1 MTWLTPT
8 IALVAAAVTV
18 PLLVLLYFLKLKRR
32 EEAVSSTF
40 LWRRAVQ
47 DLQVNAP
54 FRRIRRNLLLLLQLL
69 AMAAVLAALAGP
81 VLALRPGPCRRYV
94 VLIDCSASMQA
105 MDVTDGA
112 GPGSPRTRLEEAKHQ
127 AMRFVDSLA
136 TRWTFA
142 ATGSPDQVMVVA
154 FDEHPKVLCTFT
166 ADKRQLAGAIDSIEP
181 ADRPS
186 RLAEAVTVA
195 RAFMSSPGTE
205 AGNRSPEGSAM
216 LVLFS
221 DGRIQDLDQV
231 AVGTE
236 EWVFHCMGR
245 SGLNLAVTA
254 MQTRRPYDA
263 PQDVQV
269 LATVANYQDSPVTTD
284 VQVSID
290 ANVVAVRPITVPA
303 ARRTADSNDLTPG
316 RATAE
321 LTLSCGGG
329 GVLEVRQMHE
339 DLLACDDA
347 AWSILTPP
355 QRLSILLVTAGNPV
369 LEAALRACPVA
380 KVDRITASEFAA
392 MDHGRAGV
400 EQPYDVIVLDNV
412 EVSSTPTGR
421 FLVLGRPPADTG
433 ASVLGTVENTFIA
446 DWRSG
451 HAVLR
456 HCDLSS
462 VFVAQ
467 GLRLGLPR
475 QAMVLAEFGEG
486 PAMAVVQHPGS
497 TFLFVAFDV
506 LQSNWPF
513 ESSFVLFC
521 YNALDFLAMQ
531 AAQVQAGQW
540 RVGEPIVVE
549 GLVAGTPVMVSGPGL
564 DRTAITSD
572 DSGTVR
578 LPPTRRAGVY
588 RLDSAGRPSRL
599 FAANL
604 LDARESDIAPRRQ
617 ITLASGQ
624 VQAQSGQVRRTDVP
638 LWPALAALALV
649 LVCVEWW
656 VYSGRARI

>member
-32 EEAVSSTF
+32 EEVVSSTF
-40 LWRRAVQ
+40 LWKRAVQ

-69 AMAAVLAALAGP
+69 AMVAVLAALAGP
-81 VLALRPGPCRRYV
+81 VLALRPGPGRRYV
-94 VLIDCSASMQA
+94 VLIDRSASMQA
-105 MDVTDGA
+105 TDVTDGA
-112 GPGSPRTRLEEAKHQ
+112 RSGSPRTRLEEAKQQ

-142 ATGSPDQVMVVA
+142 ATSSPDQVMVVA

-166 ADKRQLAGAIDSIEP
+166 ADKRQLVGAIGSIEP

-205 AGNRSPEGSAM
+205 AGNRSPEGPAM

-221 DGRIQDLDQV
+221 DGRIQDLDQI
-231 AVGTE
+231 AVGRE
-236 EWVFHCMGR
+236 EWVFHCVGQSGR
-245 SGLNLAVTA
+245 NLAVTA

-269 LATVANYQDSPVTTD
+269 LATMANYQDGPVTTD

-290 ANVVAVRPITVPA
+290 ANVVAVRPVTVPA
-303 ARRTADSNDLTPG
+303 ARREADSNDLTPG

-321 LTLSCGGG
+321 LTLSYGG
-329 GVLEVRQMHE
+329 GVLEVRQMQE

-355 QRLSILLVTAGNPV
+355 KRLSVLLVTAGNPV

-380 KVDRITASEFAA
+380 KVDGITVSEFAA
-392 MDHGRAGV
+392 MDHGRMGV

-412 EVSSTPTGR
+412 EVASTPKGR
-421 FLVLGRPPADTG
+421 FLVLGRPPAGAG
-433 ASVLGTVENTFIA
+433 ASVLGTVENAFIA

-456 HCDLSS
+456 HCALSS

-475 QAMVLAEFGEG
+475 EALVLAEFGEG
-486 PAMAVVQHPGS
+486 PAMAVVQRQGS
-497 TFLFVAFDV
+497 TFLIVAFDV

-513 ESSFVLFC
+513 ESSFILFC
-521 YNALDFLAMQ
+521 YNALDFLALQ

-540 RVGEPIVVE
+540 KVGEPIVAE
-549 GLVAGTPVMVSGPGL
+549 GLPARVPVTISGPGL
-564 DRTAITSD
+564 DRTAVTSD
-572 DSGTVR
+572 DSGAVR
-578 LPPTRRAGVY
+578 FPPTQRAGVY
-588 RLDSAGRPSRL
+588 RLDLPGQPSRL

-604 LDARESDIAPRRQ
+604 LDAQESDIAPRRQ
-617 ITLASGQ
+617 ITLAGGQ
-624 VQAQSGQVRRTDVP
+624 VQAQSGQVKRTNVP
-638 LWPALAALALV
+638 LWPALAVLALV

-656 VYSGRARI
+656 VYSGRVRV